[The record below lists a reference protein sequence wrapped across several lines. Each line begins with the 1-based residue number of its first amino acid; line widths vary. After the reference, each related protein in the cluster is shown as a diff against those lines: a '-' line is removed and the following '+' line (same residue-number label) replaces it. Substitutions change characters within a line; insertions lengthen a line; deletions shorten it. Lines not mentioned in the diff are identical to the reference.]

1 MNVLVTGSNGL
12 IGSALMPF
20 LREGDYQCRRLL
32 RTATHKSDTTSWD
45 PGAGTF
51 AHGAFDE
58 IEAVVHLAGEG
69 IANGRWTE
77 SRKRSIRDSR
87 VVGTRNLCETL
98 AGLETPP
105 KVLVAASATGFYG
118 DRGDELLDESALPG
132 SGFLPDVCQA
142 WEEAVAPAEAR
153 GIRVVHLRT
162 GIVLSPLGGALA
174 QMLTP
179 FKLGVGGILGSGNQY
194 MSWIAVDD
202 MVGVVLH
209 ALADSSVRG
218 PTNTVAPRAVTNYEF
233 TKTLG
238 KVLRRPTVFPLPA
251 FVVKVLFGEMGD
263 ALLLGSTRAT
273 PSCLDQSGFEFAYP
287 ELEGALRHL
296 LGRE

>member
-1 MNVLVTGSNGL
+1 MNVLISGSNGL
-12 IGSALMPF
+12 IGSALIPF
-20 LREGDYQCRRLL
+20 LRERDYQCRRLL
-32 RTATHKSDTTSWD
+32 RTATHESDATSWD
-45 PGAGTF
+45 SVSGTF
-51 AHGAFDE
+51 ADGAFDE
-58 IEAVVHLAGEG
+58 VEAVIHLAGEG

-87 VVGTRNLCETL
+87 VVGTKNLCEAL

-142 WEEAVAPAEAR
+142 WEEAVAPAEGR

-162 GIVLSPLGGALA
+162 GIVLSPQGGALA

-179 FKLGVGGILGSGNQY
+179 FKFGVGGILGSGNQY

-202 MVGVVLH
+202 MLGVILH
-209 ALADSSVRG
+209 ALTDRSVRG
-218 PTNTVAPRAVTNYEF
+218 PINTVAPRAVTNYEF

-238 KVLRRPTVFPLPA
+238 KVLHRPTVLPLPA
-251 FVVKVLFGEMGD
+251 FAVKVLFGEMGD
-263 ALLLGSTRAT
+263 ALLLGSTRVT
-273 PSCLDQSGFEFAYP
+273 PRFLNESGFEFAYP
-287 ELEGALRHL
+287 ELEAALRHL
-296 LGRE
+296 LGR